1 MSLLQRLY
9 NMFSL
14 GFIPSITLPT
24 RLTNTSATLIDNVF
38 TNNIISNRHIS
49 GILLSDMSD
58 QLPYFYCIDKNI
70 LKCSKLT
77 SDKYKHNFNESNIH
91 KLFNELSS
99 KNLENLLHKNIDIDP
114 NITTFRKNVL
124 SDALD
129 KHIPLKKIKFRKYK
143 DKNSSWITDGI
154 LKSIKFRD
162 NMYKRMKQ
170 ATPYSTN
177 FNTLKSNLTTYN
189 RIIKRSILE
198 AKHIYYDST
207 FKKDF

>member
-1 MSLLQRLY
+1 
-9 NMFSL
+9 MFSL

-24 RLTNTSATLIDNVF
+24 RLTDTSVTLIDNVF

-58 QLPYFYCIDKNI
+58 HLPYFYCIDINI
-70 LKCSKLT
+70 LEPSKFT
-77 SDKYKHNFNESNIH
+77 SDKYKRNFNESNIH
-91 KLFNELSS
+91 KLFNELNS
-99 KNLENLLHKNIDIDP
+99 KNLKNLLHKNIDIDP
-114 NITTFRKNVL
+114 NINYNILENVL
-124 SDALD
+124 SDALH
-129 KHIPLKKIKFRKYK
+129 KHIPLKKIKFGKYK

-177 FNTLKSNLTTYN
+177 FNTFT
-189 RIIKRSILE
+189 
-198 AKHIYYDST
+198 
-207 FKKDF
+207 